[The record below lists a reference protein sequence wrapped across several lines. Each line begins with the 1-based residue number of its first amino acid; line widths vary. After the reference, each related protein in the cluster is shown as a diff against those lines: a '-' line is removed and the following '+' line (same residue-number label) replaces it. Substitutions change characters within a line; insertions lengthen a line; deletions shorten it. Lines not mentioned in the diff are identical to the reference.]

1 MEVSHERDQP
11 ASSWSGG
18 WAAAPGEKETQGAW
32 VLPPG
37 ARGFLAAGLYSS
49 ASTWMFNLVAQ
60 ILIVGGRRDLKTLYM
75 DKLDGAAADVIRNA
89 PCFLAK
95 SHIPSPALGPLLEFN
110 RLPVIMTVRD
120 PRDAI
125 ASMMLRWNLGFD
137 LAFHRVR
144 TSARALAK
152 LAEYRPAL
160 LFRYE
165 DGFML
170 DKRCA
175 ETVARWLGVALSA
188 ADRRALL
195 AGLTPQAVEARIA
208 AWQRSGVLG
217 KGAPDVEY
225 EPETHWH
232 VGHIGDRL
240 VGKWRGVLTAA
251 QAALVVYATRPFCE
265 AFGYPTGAP
274 IESGALLSFSRTGTG
289 AGYLGE
295 GFSEPEPWGIWT
307 DAGQAVASFPLAAPV
322 RQGLRLALDL
332 VCAPGSGR
340 PPSPGLP
347 HVTLNGETIGAI
359 RPGRWLTR
367 RHRLI
372 FDRRDP
378 RLANGDRIQIALTS
392 SSARSSA
399 APDGG
404 PEARQGRLG
413 LVRLRLDYQ

>member
-11 ASSWSGG
+11 ASSRSGG
-18 WAAAPGEKETQGAW
+18 WATALGEKETQGAC

-60 ILIVGGRRDLKTLYM
+60 ILKAGGWRDLKTLYM
-75 DKLDGAAADVIRNA
+75 DKLDDAAVDAIRNA

-95 SHIPSPALGPLLEFN
+95 SHIPGPALGPLLESCG
-110 RLPVIMTVRD
+110 LPVVMTVRD

-137 LAFHRVR
+137 LAFGRVR
-144 TSARALAK
+144 TSAQALAK
-152 LAEYRPAL
+152 LAGYRPAL

-170 DKRCA
+170 DERCA

-195 AGLTPQAVEARIA
+195 AELTPQAVEARIA

-232 VGHIGDRL
+232 VGHIADRL
-240 VGKWRGVLTAA
+240 VGKWPGILTAA
-251 QAALVVYATRPFCE
+251 QAAQVVYATRPFCE

-274 IESGALLSFSRTGTG
+274 IESGTLLSFSRTGTG

-295 GFSEPEPWGIWT
+295 GFIEPELWGIWT
-307 DAGQAVASFPLAAPV
+307 GAGQAVASFPLAAPI
-322 RQGLRLALDL
+322 RRGLRLALDL
-332 VCAPGSGR
+332 VCAPGAAR
-340 PPSPGLP
+340 PPSPGVP
-347 HVTLNGETIGAI
+347 HVSLNGETIGVI

-367 RHRLI
+367 PHRLI

-378 RLANGDRIQIALTS
+378 RMAHADRIQIALTS
-392 SSARSSA
+392 SSTGACA
-399 APDGG
+399 TPDRGVNG
-404 PEARQGRLG
+404 RRGRLG
-413 LVRLRLDYQ
+413 LVRLRLDYE

>member
-11 ASSWSGG
+11 ASSRSGG
-18 WAAAPGEKETQGAW
+18 WATALGEKETQGAC

-60 ILIVGGRRDLKTLYM
+60 ILKAGGWRDLKTLYM
-75 DKLDGAAADVIRNA
+75 DKLDDAAVDAIRNA

-95 SHIPSPALGPLLEFN
+95 SHIPGPALGPLLESCG
-110 RLPVIMTVRD
+110 LPVVMTVRD

-137 LAFHRVR
+137 LAFGRVR
-144 TSARALAK
+144 TSAQALAK
-152 LAEYRPAL
+152 LAGYRPAL

-170 DKRCA
+170 DERCA

-195 AGLTPQAVEARIA
+195 AELTPQAVEARIA

-217 KGAPDVEY
+217 NGAPDVEY

-240 VGKWRGVLTAA
+240 VGKWPGILTAA
-251 QAALVVYATRPFCE
+251 QAAQVVYATRPFSRSSMPPALFAKPSATRPAHRSSPVRCCRSPGQE
-265 AFGYPTGAP
+265 PAP
-274 IESGALLSFSRTGTG
+274 AIWAKGLSSPSSGESG
-289 AGYLGE
+289 
-295 GFSEPEPWGIWT
+295 P
-307 DAGQAVASFPLAAPV
+307 APA
-322 RQGLRLALDL
+322 RR
-332 VCAPGSGR
+332 S
-340 PPSPGLP
+340 PPSLSP
-347 HVTLNGETIGAI
+347 
-359 RPGRWLTR
+359 R
-367 RHRLI
+367 R
-372 FDRRDP
+372 
-378 RLANGDRIQIALTS
+378 S
-392 SSARSSA
+392 
-399 APDGG
+399 DGG
-404 PEARQGRLG
+404 
-413 LVRLRLDYQ
+413 